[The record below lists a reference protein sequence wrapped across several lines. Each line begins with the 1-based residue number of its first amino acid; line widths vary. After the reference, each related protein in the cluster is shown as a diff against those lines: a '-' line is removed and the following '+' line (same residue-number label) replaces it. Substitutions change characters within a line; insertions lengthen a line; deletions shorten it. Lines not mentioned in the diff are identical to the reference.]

1 MSSKYGFFGRWTVL
15 PAAIGVAALVCA
27 AAPLRPARADGW
39 KHHHGWHG
47 GGDDDDQGDGYYAP
61 GNVYYPPPPVVY
73 YAPRPVYVAPPPP
86 VVYQA
91 PAPVYYGPPILSF
104 GITVPLK

>member
-1 MSSKYGFFGRWTVL
+1 MSSKYGFSNRWTVL
-15 PAAIGVAALVCA
+15 PAAIGVAALLYA
-27 AAPLRPARADGW
+27 AAPLRPALADGW
-39 KHHHGWHG
+39 KHHHGWN

-61 GNVYYPPPPVVY
+61 GYVYYPPPPVVY

-91 PAPVYYGPPILSF
+91 PAPVYYGPPTLSF
-104 GITVPLK
+104 GVTVPLK

>member
-1 MSSKYGFFGRWTVL
+1 MSPDYRFSNRWTVL
-15 PAAIGVAALVCA
+15 LAAIGIVALVCA
-27 AAPLRPARADGW
+27 AAPLRPAMADGW
-39 KHHHGWHG
+39 KHHHGSG

-61 GNVYYPPPPVVY
+61 GYVYYPPPPVVY

-91 PAPVYYGPPILSF
+91 PAPVYYGPPTLSF
-104 GITVPLK
+104 GVTVPLQ